1 MISGTKA
8 PVRAESLEAAA
19 SPRSPAELTTLL
31 EQRALDE
38 QMRPKAYTS
47 MSHVQMIA

>member
-19 SPRSPAELTTLL
+19 SPRSPAEPTRHL
-31 EQRALDE
+31 EQRALEE
-38 QMRPKAYTS
+38 QMRPKAY
-47 MSHVQMIA
+47 MSK